1 MLEKVNNT
9 DDLKKLNTKEKNE
22 LAEDLRKYI
31 IEIVS
36 KNGGHLASNLGVVEL
51 TLALESVFDV
61 KKDKIVWDVGHQ
73 TYIHKILNGR
83 KEEIKNIRKLDG
95 IAGFPKTKESE
106 TDCFNTGHSSTSISA
121 AMGMAKARDIKQ
133 EKNSVI
139 AVIGDGALTGGM
151 ALEAL
156 NHIGSSRTNVI
167 VILNDNEMS
176 ISKNIGGI
184 NMLLS
189 KLRARKNYTISNKSG
204 KKILDKIPFIG
215 PVLIKIIRRIKKGI
229 KQLIIPKMFFEDIG
243 FKYLGPIDG
252 HNIEDMELIFKRA
265 KELDEPV
272 LIHVLTKKGKGYKP
286 AEEEPDRFH
295 ATSPFDIETGKPKKE
310 KQKDYSK
317 VFGEKLVKMANK
329 NKKIVAITASM
340 KDGTGLKEFAVQY
353 PNRFFDVGIAEQ
365 HALTFAAGL
374 AKEGMIPFVP
384 IYSSFYQRAYDQV
397 IHDICMQNLPV
408 IMCVDRA
415 GIVGADGETH
425 QGILDLSFFKVIPN
439 ITIMAPKD
447 FKELEDM
454 MDFAVK
460 LKKPVVIRYPRGGE
474 AKEKFKQH
482 TIILYKKSDILTI
495 GKDVT
500 IVAIGNQV
508 SKAMNIYRKLKENN
522 IEAEVINARFLKPF
536 DKYSVIKSIAKTKF
550 VVTIEDNTLV
560 GGLGSEVKEIIAEK
574 RMSNVKIKTYGYPD
588 VFVEHGTPNELEE
601 IYKLDEKSIFE
612 YIKNSLSKKEKK
624 AKEKL
629 QNYVEQEKDEKT
641 EKIKEDDTIERKNFS
656 KKYEQKKYKQ
666 EREKKKQ
673 EEKKEAV

>member
-1 MLEKVNNT
+1 MLENVNNT
-9 DDLKKLNTKEKNE
+9 KDLKKLTIKEKEE
-22 LAEDLRKYI
+22 LAKDIRKYI

-61 KKDKIVWDVGHQ
+61 NKDKIVWDVGHQ
-73 TYIHKILNGR
+73 TYVHKILNGR
-83 KEEIKNIRKLDG
+83 KEEIKEIRKLNG
-95 IAGFPKTKESE
+95 IAGFPKTNESE

-121 AMGMAKARDIKQ
+121 AMGMAKARDIKN
-133 EKNSVI
+133 EKHSVV

-156 NHIGSSRTNVI
+156 NHIGSSKTNVI

-176 ISKNIGGI
+176 ISKNIGGV

-189 KLRARKNYTISNKSG
+189 KLRARKLYTISNKSG
-204 KKILDKIPFIG
+204 KKILDRIPIVG
-215 PVLIKIIRRIKKGI
+215 NQLIKIIRRMKKGI

-252 HNIEDMELIFKRA
+252 HNIENMEGIFKGA
-265 KELDEPV
+265 KELEEPV

-295 ATSPFDIETGKPKKE
+295 ATSPFEIETGKPKKI
-310 KQKDYSK
+310 KGKDYSK
-317 VFGEKLVKMANK
+317 VFGEKIVKMAEK

-340 KDGTGLKEFAVQY
+340 RDGTGLTKFAQKY
-353 PNRFFDVGIAEQ
+353 PERFFDVGIAEQ

-454 MDFAVK
+454 MSFAVK
-460 LKKPVVIRYPRGGE
+460 LNKPVVIRYPRGGE
-474 AKEKFKQH
+474 SKEKFLTHSFIQ
-482 TIILYKKSDILTI
+482 YKKADVLTI

-500 IVAIGNQV
+500 IIAIGNQV
-508 SKAMNIYRKLKENN
+508 SKAMNLYRELKKIN
-522 IEAEVINARFLKPF
+522 INAEVINVRFLKPF
-536 DKYSVIKSIAKTKF
+536 NKYTVLNSIYKTHF
-550 VVTIEDNTLV
+550 VVTLEDNTLI
-560 GGLGSEVKEIIAEK
+560 GGLGSEVKELVSEK
-574 RMSNVKIKTYGYPD
+574 NISNVIIKTFGYPD
-588 VFVEHGTPNELEE
+588 VFVEHGTPQELEE
-601 IYKLDEKSIFE
+601 KYRLDEKSVYN
-612 YIKNSLSKKEKK
+612 YIKKQIKYRKNNYIKKNNIKNNIMKEKS
-624 AKEKL
+624 
-629 QNYVEQEKDEKT
+629 QNS
-641 EKIKEDDTIERKNFS
+641 NS
-656 KKYEQKKYKQ
+656 
-666 EREKKKQ
+666 
-673 EEKKEAV
+673 

>member
-1 MLEKVNNT
+1 MLEKVNDT
-9 DDLKKLNTKEKNE
+9 KDLKKLTIKEKEE
-22 LAEDLRKYI
+22 LAEDIRKYI
-31 IEIVS
+31 IEVVS
-36 KNGGHLASNLGVVEL
+36 TNGGHLASNLGVVEL

-61 KKDKIVWDVGHQ
+61 NVDKIVWDVGHQ
-73 TYIHKILNGR
+73 TYVHKILNGR
-83 KEEIKNIRKLDG
+83 KEELKNIRKLNG

-121 AMGMAKARDIKQ
+121 AMGMAKARDIKN

-156 NHIGSSRTNVI
+156 NHIGSSKTNVI
-167 VILNDNEMS
+167 VVLNDNEMS

-189 KLRARKNYTISNKSG
+189 KLRARKLYTVSNKSG
-204 KKILDKIPFIG
+204 KKILEKIPIVGEF
-215 PVLIKIIRRIKKGI
+215 LIKIVRRIKQGI

-286 AEEEPDRFH
+286 AEEKPDKFH
-295 ATSPFDIETGKPKKE
+295 ATSPFEIENGEPKK
-310 KQKDYSK
+310 QKGTDYSK
-317 VFGEKLVKMANK
+317 VFGEELVKIAEK
-329 NKKIVAITASM
+329 NKKVVAITASM
-340 KDGTGLKEFAVQY
+340 KDGTGLTEFAKKY

-365 HALTFAAGL
+365 HALTFAGGL

-447 FKELEDM
+447 FKELRDM
-454 MDFAVK
+454 MNFAIT
-460 LKKPVVIRYPRGGE
+460 LNKPVVIRYPRGGE
-474 AKEKFKQH
+474 AKEKFITH
-482 TIILYKKSDILTI
+482 TQIQYKKSETLTI

-508 SKAMNIYRKLKENN
+508 SKAMNVFRKLKEVN
-522 IEAEVINARFLKPF
+522 IKAEVINARFLKPF
-536 DKYSVIKSIAKTKF
+536 DKYAVLKSINKTHF
-550 VVTIEDNTLV
+550 VITLEDNSLV
-560 GGLGSEVKEIIAEK
+560 GGLGAEVKEIIAEK
-574 RMSNVKIKTYGYPD
+574 HLKNVRVRNFGYPD
-588 VFVEHGTPNELEE
+588 VFVEHGTTQELE
-601 IYKLDEKSIFE
+601 
-612 YIKNSLSKKEKK
+612 
-624 AKEKL
+624 
-629 QNYVEQEKDEKT
+629 
-641 EKIKEDDTIERKNFS
+641 
-656 KKYEQKKYKQ
+656 KKYKVDENSVFNYIKSEIDYKNKKSRPLQ
-666 EREKKKQ
+666 KRERT
-673 EEKKEAV
+673 AR